1 MTWLTVMEYL
11 CHNQHGYV
19 PLVVNTRVLSSF
31 MNYHRIFNYINTTNA
46 SCGAGTTHSSG
57 APEFTPAC
65 RIQYWILWVEL
76 FDSVENMKETIT
88 ADSVVTVLDMVAYQD
103 GKAEHVIR
111 VS

>member
-1 MTWLTVMEYL
+1 MSLLTVMEYL
-11 CHNQHGYV
+11 CHNEHGYV

-31 MNYHRIFNYINTTNA
+31 MNYHRVFNYINTTSA
-46 SCGAGTTHSSG
+46 SSGAGTTHSSG
-57 APEFTPAC
+57 APVFTPAC

-76 FDSVENMKETIT
+76 FDSVENGKETIT

-103 GKAEHVIR
+103 GKAENVIR